1 MNKIILNF
9 GLLVFS
15 LSIIFF
21 SRVGLSIEDVLIR
34 SFLIFLAVTIMLSLV
49 AIIFIRAI
57 NKASS
62 EKNKELT
69 QNLTRK

>member
-15 LSIIFF
+15 LAIIFF
-21 SRVGLSIEDVLIR
+21 SRVGLPIQDVLIR

-69 QNLTRK
+69 QNLSRK

>member
-1 MNKIILNF
+1 MNKIILHF
-9 GLLVFS
+9 GLLVFF

-21 SRVGLSIEDVLIR
+21 SRVGLPIQEVLMR
-34 SFLIFLAVTIMLSLV
+34 SFIIFMAVTVLFSLIT
-49 AIIFIRAI
+49 IIFIRTV

-69 QNLTRK
+69 QKP